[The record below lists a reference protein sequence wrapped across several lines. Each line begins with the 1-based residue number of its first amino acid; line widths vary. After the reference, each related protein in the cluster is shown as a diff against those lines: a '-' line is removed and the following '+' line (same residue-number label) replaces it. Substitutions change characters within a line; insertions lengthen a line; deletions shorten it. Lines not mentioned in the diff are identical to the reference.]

1 LVLTQEN
8 PLFIISYVTVP
19 LISNG
24 NVDDIIDI
32 LNGENTCVVISV
44 IEKSNPTLQFF
55 EGVTVGVT
63 GKASKSISNTVIVA
77 DGVGTGSQS
86 QSKYAKKLSW
96 QSDGVGVGVT
106 QGPVVNEVDA
116 ISGHAE

>member
-1 LVLTQEN
+1 VLTQEN
-8 PLFIISYVTVP
+8 PLFIISNVTVP

-24 NVDDIIDI
+24 NVDDGVGV
-32 LNGENTCVVISV
+32 NVEVTCGVIPV

-63 GKASKSISNTVIVA
+63 GNACKSISKTVIVA

-86 QSKYAKKLSW
+86 QSKYAKKLS
-96 QSDGVGVGVT
+96 
-106 QGPVVNEVDA
+106 
-116 ISGHAE
+116 

>member
-1 LVLTQEN
+1 MLTQEN
-8 PLFIISYVTVP
+8 PLFIISNVTVP

-24 NVDDIIDI
+24 NVDDGVGV
-32 LNGENTCVVISV
+32 NVEVTCGVIPV

-63 GKASKSISNTVIVA
+63 GKASSRISKLVIVA

-86 QSKYAKKLSW
+86 QSKYAKKLS
-96 QSDGVGVGVT
+96 
-106 QGPVVNEVDA
+106 
-116 ISGHAE
+116 

>member
-1 LVLTQEN
+1 VLTQEN
-8 PLFIISYVTVP
+8 PLFIISNVTVP

-32 LNGENTCVVISV
+32 LNGENTSVVISV

-63 GKASKSISNTVIVA
+63 GNASNCMSKLVIVA
-77 DGVGTGSQS
+77 EGVGTGSQS
-86 QSKYAKKLSW
+86 QSKYAKKLS
-96 QSDGVGVGVT
+96 
-106 QGPVVNEVDA
+106 
-116 ISGHAE
+116 